1 MSTLMRDDQDPNN
14 PLYYA
19 PPRLRRHPLESRLRP
34 VEDTQS
40 LPVASPPDEERQGLP
55 MHSGIGQTP
64 ARRGASSEEQ
74 PRRQSRLFEDAV
86 SRALQ
91 ESLQPETVHSPS
103 LLNHRSGRYAIWGVI
118 ARFALAAAAAAVVAL
133 FFVMIVPVSRS
144 PVKPGEDAASMAST
158 WQSLKTSL
166 FPAPQRKLAST
177 LVVNDSSGT
186 VNEPLQLGVMVSAP
200 SAGSTVTL
208 RGLPPGARLTA
219 GKRIS
224 ASEWSVP
231 AREISAAAVVPPVDF
246 AGQITLAAELRG
258 EEGDALVGSEV
269 HLAWTPAMLSAPP
282 ARPQQPLSTASL
294 PTVNAPVPVA
304 PTTVAPMGAAPLA
317 GVPPAA
323 SPQAAA
329 PSQPTVRNLEPRE
342 IASFLSRAQDLIS
355 SGDLQSARLLLRR
368 AAEAQN
374 ARAAFALAETYD
386 PIVLKRFGASA
397 PAADVTSARSWYE
410 KAREWGAPDAQRQLD
425 ALEAFAR

>member
-34 VEDTQS
+34 VEEA
-40 LPVASPPDEERQGLP
+40 PVARPLDDRKEASPMLG
-55 MHSGIGQTP
+55 GITQMP
-64 ARRGASSEEQ
+64 SRRGAAPPEEP

-91 ESLQPETVHSPS
+91 EQLEPETLHAPS
-103 LLNHRSGRYAIWGVI
+103 LLNHRAGRYPLWGVV

-144 PVKPGEDAASMAST
+144 PVKSEDGASMTSM
-158 WQSLKTSL
+158 WQSVKASL
-166 FPAPQRKLAST
+166 FPASQQRKLAST

-200 SAGSTVTL
+200 GTGTSVTL
-208 RGLPPGARLTA
+208 RGLPPGSRVTA
-219 GKRIS
+219 GRRIS
-224 ASEWSVP
+224 ATEWSVP
-231 AREISAAAVVPPVDF
+231 AREISTASVVPPPDF
-246 AGQITLAAELRG
+246 SGQITLGAELRG

-269 HLAWTPAMLSAPP
+269 HLAWTPAVISAAP
-282 ARPQQPLSTASL
+282 ARPQPALSQVSL
-294 PTVNAPVPVA
+294 PTPTAPMPVA
-304 PTTVAPMGAAPLA
+304 PPPVVPMVTA
-317 GVPPAA
+317 PPAA
-323 SPQAAA
+323 EA
-329 PSQPTVRNLEPRE
+329 PSSSSPVVRTLEPRE
-342 IASFLSRAQDLIS
+342 VASFLSRAQDLIS

-374 ARAAFALAETYD
+374 ARAAFALAQTYD

-397 PAADVTSARSWYE
+397 PTADVNAARSWYE

-425 ALEAFAR
+425 ALDTFAR